1 MERVTGRR
9 GTGRLVGINDFRI
22 AGKTG
27 TADFR
32 AHGKEV
38 NLAWF
43 IGFAPV
49 EDPQIAVAVMVEGTE
64 ESQQYH
70 GGSTAGPIAKDLF
83 LEFIKRYPERAGKH
97 PNPSSSLAR

>member
-1 MERVTGRR
+1 MQGVTSST
-9 GTGRLVGINDFRI
+9 GTGRLIHIKDLPI

-32 AHGKEV
+32 AHGKEF

-43 IGFAPV
+43 VGFAPINN
-49 EDPQIAVAVMVEGTE
+49 PKIAVAVMVEGTK
-64 ESQQYH
+64 ESDDFH

-83 LEFIKRYPERAGKH
+83 LAYQKKYLKH
-97 PNPSSSLAR
+97 